1 MGIIGLF
8 LMPVLD
14 TLNIVVGLYF
24 KVVAVDIILYW
35 MLHYKIMTVHNKYAE
50 KFMAIL
56 RSLTE
61 PVYKMIRSKV
71 PPFYGCDV
79 APFVLLLISFIT
91 PNGVAAIKY
100 GCSLFCSIP
109 VL

>member
-35 MLHYKIMTVHNKYAE
+35 MLHYKIMNVHNKYAE
-50 KFMAIL
+50 KFMTI
-56 RSLTE
+56 
-61 PVYKMIRSKV
+61 
-71 PPFYGCDV
+71 
-79 APFVLLLISFIT
+79 
-91 PNGVAAIKY
+91 
-100 GCSLFCSIP
+100 
-109 VL
+109 